1 LIYSKED
8 SIVLVTGATGFVG
21 SHLTSELLRQG
32 CRIRVLVREPRA
44 YSGRGAEVVQGDVT
58 DPRSLA
64 NSCRGVNTVV
74 HLVAVI
80 REKGRETFRQIN
92 YQGTVNILKA
102 SENSGVRRFIYL
114 SALGAT
120 DNPGFKYARSKW
132 EAEEAVRS
140 SEIDWT
146 IIRPSLIYGKGFG
159 FFNRLI
165 QALRMSPPFIAPV
178 PGTGSTLFQPIAVE
192 DVISCILRAIE
203 DDGFV
208 RGVYEVGGPNH
219 VSYTEM
225 VDTLLGVLGQ
235 RRVKVPVPLG
245 LMKLVAPLM
254 AVFFR
259 DPPVTPVEL
268 KQLDLNN
275 VTDKDSV
282 LKNFG
287 FKPRDLKRGLE
298 DIREYLKSL

>member
-1 LIYSKED
+1 
-8 SIVLVTGATGFVG
+8 
-21 SHLTSELLRQG
+21 
-32 CRIRVLVREPRA
+32 
-44 YSGRGAEVVQGDVT
+44 
-58 DPRSLA
+58 
-64 NSCRGVNTVV
+64 
-74 HLVAVI
+74 
-80 REKGRETFRQIN
+80 
-92 YQGTVNILKA
+92 
-102 SENSGVRRFIYL
+102 
-114 SALGAT
+114 
-120 DNPGFKYARSKW
+120 
-132 EAEEAVRS
+132 
-140 SEIDWT
+140 
-146 IIRPSLIYGKGFG
+146 
-159 FFNRLI
+159 
-165 QALRMSPPFIAPV
+165 
-178 PGTGSTLFQPIAVE
+178 
-192 DVISCILRAIE
+192 
-203 DDGFV
+203 
-208 RGVYEVGGPNH
+208 VYEVGGPNH